1 MSTVSL
7 PNAGTTF
14 RSTKLFSQ
22 MAKDIAKRF
31 GIDGDD
37 EEELYVRRQ
46 IELVIDELNTMKLW
60 RFNLLESATI
70 TGQAGQSDYA
80 LPANLWRM
88 YNARK
93 TNDID
98 YSLSHL
104 RQYGYDTLFQS
115 QNNITGHSYIYVTF
129 NIYRD
134 GTMELFPQPEGG
146 EEYVV
151 RYFQLISKP
160 STDET
165 LDIPEPY
172 QMVPEYG
179 ASALVA
185 SYVDQDTKFWTMKY
199 EQGKQMMID
208 DDEDEGDENLRFI
221 NIEEYDARNMAFIN
235 PALRPRYL
243 DFY

>member
-1 MSTVSL
+1 MSSVSI
-7 PNAGTTF
+7 PNTGTTQ
-14 RSTKLFSQ
+14 RSTKLFSR
-22 MAKDIAKRF
+22 MVSDIAKRF

-37 EEELYVRRQ
+37 EEELYVQRQ
-46 IELVIDELNTMKLW
+46 IELVIDELNSLKLW
-60 RFNLLESATI
+60 RFNLIESDTI
-70 TGQAGQSDYA
+70 TGVAGQSDYN
-80 LPANLWRM
+80 LPANLWKM

-104 RQYGYDTLFQS
+104 RQYGFDTLFQS
-115 QNNITGHSYIYVTF
+115 QNSITGHSYIYVTF

-134 GTMELFPQPEGG
+134 GTMQLFPQPEGG

-151 RYFQLISKP
+151 RYYKLISKP
-160 STDET
+160 SSDET

-172 QMVPEYG
+172 QAVPEYG

-185 SYVDQDTKFWTMKY
+185 AYVDQDPRFWSMKY
-199 EQGKQMMID
+199 EQGKQQMIE